1 MVIPSSQPYVVRIA
15 LRRKV
20 TIRCK
25 VAARAKGDPMG
36 ARTRRAPLSRDR
48 LLAAA
53 VAIADADGLQAVT
66 MRRLAADL
74 GVEAMSLYH
83 HLPGKDG
90 LLDGLV
96 ETVVAEIQSGLDRL
110 DRAAAD
116 DDWRARLPRRCPTAR
131 AGM

>member
-15 LRRKV
+15 LRRKG

-25 VAARAKGDPMG
+25 VGARAKGDPVG
-36 ARTRRAPLSRDR
+36 ARTRRTPLSRDR

-53 VAIADADGLQAVT
+53 GGLADSDGLQAVT

-96 ETVVAEIQSGLDRL
+96 ETVVAELQTELS
-110 DRAAAD
+110 
-116 DDWRARLPRRCPTAR
+116 P
-131 AGM
+131 